1 MSVNNGTTQFLFSH
15 GGIAYAPC
23 KGCTERTLG
32 CHSTCEKYAKYKRL
46 IKRNAC
52 YYNNQK
58 RKERAENV
66 DG

>member
-15 GGIAYAPC
+15 GGIAYATC

-46 IKRNAC
+46 IKRNTNC
-52 YYNNQK
+52 YYMQK

>member
-1 MSVNNGTTQFLFSH
+1 MAGNNGTTQFLFSH

-46 IKRNAC
+46 IKRNTNC
-52 YYNNQK
+52 YYMQK